1 MCPRKGRKKKDMK
14 IEKGNNTEEKIL
26 ASAKRIFF
34 QKGLK
39 GARMQEIADDAEVNK
54 AMLHYY
60 FRSKERLF
68 EKVFQD
74 SIAHVTPRVTEVF
87 LEESV
92 SFRAKIGRLVGLLVD
107 LFAEE
112 PFLSNFFAN
121 ELARNPD
128 KIFDLVLDIEG
139 GAIGQIIPIL
149 NQQILEAIEAG
160 KVKSTIRPAEL
171 MLNIFS
177 LCLLPM
183 LSKGLVQRTLGIDDD
198 HMDRFMQKRKR
209 TVTQFVLDAIRP

>member
-1 MCPRKGRKKKDMK
+1 
-14 IEKGNNTEEKIL
+14 
-26 ASAKRIFF
+26 
-34 QKGLK
+34 
-39 GARMQEIADDAEVNK
+39 
-54 AMLHYY
+54 MLHYY

>member
-1 MCPRKGRKKKDMK
+1 M
-14 IEKGNNTEEKIL
+14 
-26 ASAKRIFF
+26 
-34 QKGLK
+34 
-39 GARMQEIADDAEVNK
+39 
-54 AMLHYY
+54 
-60 FRSKERLF
+60 
-68 EKVFQD
+68 
-74 SIAHVTPRVTEVF
+74 F

-92 SFRAKIGRLVGLLVD
+92 SFRVKIGRLVGLLVD